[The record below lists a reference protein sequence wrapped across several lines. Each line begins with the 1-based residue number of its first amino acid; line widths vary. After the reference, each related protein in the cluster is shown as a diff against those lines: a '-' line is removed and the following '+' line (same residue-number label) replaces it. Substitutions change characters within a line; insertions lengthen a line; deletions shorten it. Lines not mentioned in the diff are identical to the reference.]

1 MRTLFESVVARVL
14 SRARTRS
21 RIASAELDQVVKA
34 IRPEF
39 DCNWYIEQYPGS
51 TDGGL
56 DPVLHYVL
64 AGAELGFDPH
74 PRFSTRQ
81 YLARNDDVRS
91 SGMNPYYH
99 WLSFGRGEGRD
110 PGSDEAPGRP
120 VAQSSGNA
128 MFSVFLCCSG
138 HAPEHIAASI
148 DSLAR
153 QSYRNF
159 EVILLGHD
167 DAGHAGSFPVSS
179 RGLFCE
185 AHKGPADVLRRGGEN
200 CWRGDY
206 LMMIAAGDTLEAHAL
221 AALSVAAAQDEECA
235 EVLLCDHAT
244 GTARTR
250 RKAPGLDPDLLAHF
264 DYLSS
269 GIAVSKPA
277 VLRATAT
284 SSHDSLYSLALAI
297 AEGGAS
303 WRHVTEPL
311 LRTNAEPTPASFTM
325 SGRRAAAGVSIIIP
339 NRDRPDL
346 LRACTHFLEGLRDPF
361 QLIIVDN
368 GSTDPDTEILY
379 NQLETKFGAVVL
391 RVDHAFN
398 YSRMVNAG
406 AAVAK
411 QEFLLLLN
419 NDVVIT
425 DPLVVVTALDYAA
438 RPGVG
443 VVGSVLRYPDG
454 GVQHAGMVF
463 WLAPD
468 GSIGSD
474 HVFRHARETDDAADM
489 LWALSA
495 PRGWQAVTGAF
506 QVVRRSVY
514 AAVGGYDECNLPIEY
529 NDVDFC
535 FRIRALG
542 MRVVCLPL
550 PGIIHD
556 ESSTRRGIGA
566 DTNRSM
572 RRAAHLVMK
581 ARWLPNFRH
590 DPFLHPEVR
599 RAMGVKTH
607 TDHQKLEAARIGSL
621 QGQARGLP
629 VYQRGTAPDAR
640 GPRQLAPGIC
650 ILGYLNS
657 EIGLGESARNFG
669 RACDAARLPASYV
682 NRPLFKRSNE
692 PVIESFFQ
700 PRADRRV
707 TIRIEGLT
715 VDGYNLN
722 DEGMGRIQLLYVFW
736 ELPRI
741 PDGARAM
748 LDQYDEIWA
757 GSEFIAT
764 ALREAVRK
772 PVRVVRQ
779 PLDVPAFLRDV
790 QTSSDRFRFLTYFD
804 FDSHLARKNPMAAIF
819 AFRAAFPERKDVQLV
834 VKARGIANAEARRVI
849 AETIGDDRRIR
860 LIDATLSRCQ
870 MTSLMNDCDAFISLH
885 RAEGFGFGAAEAFAA
900 GKAVIATDW
909 SATSEFV
916 TPETGFPVAYRLRPV
931 NKSEYVCSE
940 NQIWADPLV
949 DSAVEQLRAVADNPD
964 AARARA
970 RKGHALLLENNSF
983 TVVGARIA
991 TALGELGAL

>member
-1 MRTLFESVVARVL
+1 MRTLFESAVARVF
-14 SRARTRS
+14 SRARTRG
-21 RIASAELDQVVKA
+21 RIASAELDEVVKA

-39 DCNWYIEQYPGS
+39 DCDWYMEQYPS
-51 TDGGL
+51 SAKSGL

-74 PRFSTRQ
+74 PRFSTLQ
-81 YLARNDDVRS
+81 YLARNEDVRS
-91 SGMNPYYH
+91 SGMNPYHH
-99 WLSFGRGEGRD
+99 WLSFGRDEGRE
-110 PGSDEAPGRP
+110 PASDG
-120 VAQSSGNA
+120 SSGQTAAQFRRNA

-138 HAPEHIAASI
+138 RSPERIAASI

-159 EVILLGHD
+159 ELILLGHD
-167 DAGHAGSFPVSS
+167 DVGRAGSFFLSS

-185 AHKGPADVLRRGGEN
+185 AHKGPADVLHRGGEN

-221 AALSVAAAQDEECA
+221 EALSVAAAQDEECA
-235 EVLLCDHAT
+235 EVLICDHAA
-244 GTARTR
+244 GAAGIR
-250 RKAPGLDPDLLAHF
+250 RSVPGLDPDLLAHC

-269 GIAVSKPA
+269 GCAVSKAA

-284 SSHDSLYSLALAI
+284 STHDGLHSLLLAI

-303 WRHVTEPL
+303 WRHVAEPL
-311 LRTNAEPTPASFTM
+311 LRTYAEPAPASFAM
-325 SGRRAAAGVSIIIP
+325 SRGAAGVSIIIP

-346 LRACTHFLEGLRDPF
+346 LRACTHFLQSLQDPF

-368 GSTDPDTEILY
+368 GSIDPETELLY
-379 NQLETKFGAVVL
+379 RQLITTFDAVVL

-406 AAVAK
+406 AAAAT

-425 DPLVVVTALDYAA
+425 DPLVVANALDYAA

-463 WLAPD
+463 WLGPD
-468 GSIGSD
+468 GSLGSD
-474 HVFRHARETDDAADM
+474 HVFRHAGEAGDAADM

-556 ESSTRRGIGA
+556 ESSTRRRIGA
-566 DTNRSM
+566 DINRSM
-572 RRAAHLVMK
+572 RKAAHLVMK
-581 ARWLPNFRH
+581 ARWLVNFQH
-590 DPFLHPEVR
+590 DPFFHPEVR
-599 RAMGVKTH
+599 REMEVKTH
-607 TDHQKLEAARIGSL
+607 ADHQKLEAARTGSL

-629 VYQRGTAPDAR
+629 VYQRGIAPDAR
-640 GPRQLAPGIC
+640 APRQLAPGIC

-669 RACDAARLPASYV
+669 RACDAARLPTSYV
-682 NRPLFKRSNE
+682 NRPLVKRSNE

-700 PRADRRV
+700 SRADRRV

-715 VDGYNLN
+715 LDGYNLN
-722 DEGMGRIQLLYVFW
+722 DEGLGRIQLLYVFW

-748 LDQYDEIWA
+748 LDRYDEIWA

-764 ALREAVRK
+764 ALRQAVRR

-779 PLDVPAFLRDV
+779 PLDVPVALQDV
-790 QTSSDRFRFLTYFD
+790 QPGSDSFRFLTYFD
-804 FDSHLARKNPMAAIF
+804 FDSHLARKNPMAAIS
-819 AFRAAFPERKDVQLV
+819 AFRAAFPGRKDVQLV
-834 VKARGIANAEARRVI
+834 VKARGIANAEGRRII
-849 AETIGDDRRIR
+849 AETIGGDRRIR
-860 LIDATLSRCQ
+860 LIDATLSRSQ
-870 MTSLMNDCDAFISLH
+870 MTALMNECDAFISLH

-909 SATSEFV
+909 SATREFV
-916 TPETGFPVAYRLRPV
+916 TPETGFPVDYRLRPV
-931 NKSEYVCSE
+931 RKSEYVYSE
-940 NQIWADPLV
+940 NQIWADPLM
-949 DSAVEQLRAVADNPD
+949 DSAVEQLRAVAANPE

-970 RKGHALLLENNSF
+970 RKGHALLLQCNSF
-983 TVVGARIA
+983 AAVGARIA
-991 TALGELGAL
+991 SALDELGAL